1 MKTTN
6 TIVLLMMIL
15 ATAAAVGGYFLWV
28 ESRKKSEKFTLYRP
42 EPSKNTWAKDAV
54 LTQVLSSGRLA

>member
-6 TIVLLMMIL
+6 TMFVMTIAAIAVLAIGI
-15 ATAAAVGGYFLWV
+15 AFYARG
-28 ESRKKSEKFTLYRP
+28 EKKSEKFTLYRP